1 MKFSEYD
8 RRNLI
13 RNGYDLKFIADTQ
26 PAGNI
31 KIHSGYI
38 EMGNAFVTFL
48 DVYKYPKNNLGFF
61 WLSSLVNQE
70 KVIAFLSIG
79 TQSKQKIQSELDR
92 SISEL
97 QSRMIDSHSKASET
111 LGSESEAQKFYQLL
125 SDLDTESETEKKIF
139 LRLMIYDTSLSK
151 LLNHVQ
157 EIRENY
163 YAYAMSRFIDE
174 QKYDYQSIFMPLS
187 KQEKMANHRLA
198 KDIEAYDLGGSYMF
212 DYINLIDEGGHYFG
226 FTPTNGAFIFNPFN
240 LKNNNRT
247 RVFSLVAGQ
256 SGMGKSTFLQQL
268 NDDAFMRG
276 EYIRNFDVSG
286 EYTQSTLNQKG
297 IIIDTTKEENQVNI
311 FEIFPTVTN
320 SAGNKISE
328 IGSFNQNISRIKTTA
343 HILDDSLSKND
354 LKMLEGLLNQFYIQK
369 GMWTV
374 NPRHNADKINVL
386 NLPHEQYPTLSEFVI
401 FLEEQQH
408 LKESKIS
415 NNNVELESI
424 KNITHTFRL
433 LLEKHSDIFDGHTT
447 IPNLEKERVVTF
459 DMSAVKAM
467 STTSSDNKLFQA
479 QFFSYLSLISS
490 HTVNNGKKIRQK
502 IKNHQLVD
510 DQLGMNID
518 YYYINIDETED
529 YFQLQFPDVVAVLA
543 NFMEEMRKNYVGITL
558 AFPTLKDILLSN
570 ETGSKEYFEYQQ
582 AVNKIFGLIQY
593 YHFFQLSNGDQKAIS
608 EYFKRNRSVTIEQLD
623 TLKNLEPHQLL
634 TTIVGE
640 RSYRWETQLL
650 DEQLARYK

>member
-1 MKFSEYD
+1 
-8 RRNLI
+8 
-13 RNGYDLKFIADTQ
+13 
-26 PAGNI
+26 
-31 KIHSGYI
+31 
-38 EMGNAFVTFL
+38 
-48 DVYKYPKNNLGFF
+48 
-61 WLSSLVNQE
+61 
-70 KVIAFLSIG
+70 
-79 TQSKQKIQSELDR
+79 
-92 SISEL
+92 
-97 QSRMIDSHSKASET
+97 
-111 LGSESEAQKFYQLL
+111 
-125 SDLDTESETEKKIF
+125 
-139 LRLMIYDTSLSK
+139 
-151 LLNHVQ
+151 
-157 EIRENY
+157 
-163 YAYAMSRFIDE
+163 
-174 QKYDYQSIFMPLS
+174 
-187 KQEKMANHRLA
+187 
-198 KDIEAYDLGGSYMF
+198 
-212 DYINLIDEGGHYFG
+212 
-226 FTPTNGAFIFNPFN
+226 
-240 LKNNNRT
+240 
-247 RVFSLVAGQ
+247 
-256 SGMGKSTFLQQL
+256 
-268 NDDAFMRG
+268 MRG

-518 YYYINIDETED
+518 YYYTFN
-529 YFQLQFPDVVAVLA
+529 Y
-543 NFMEEMRKNYVGITL
+543 NFLM
-558 AFPTLKDILLSN
+558 
-570 ETGSKEYFEYQQ
+570 
-582 AVNKIFGLIQY
+582 
-593 YHFFQLSNGDQKAIS
+593 
-608 EYFKRNRSVTIEQLD
+608 
-623 TLKNLEPHQLL
+623 
-634 TTIVGE
+634 
-640 RSYRWETQLL
+640 
-650 DEQLARYK
+650 